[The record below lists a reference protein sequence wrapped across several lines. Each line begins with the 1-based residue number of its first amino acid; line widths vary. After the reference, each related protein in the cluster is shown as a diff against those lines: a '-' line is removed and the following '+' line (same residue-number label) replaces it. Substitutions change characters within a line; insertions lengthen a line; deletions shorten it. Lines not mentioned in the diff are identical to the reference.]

1 MSEMKKS
8 PVSVRSQKR
17 ILIMFAVMMILLSAL
32 LLRVAWIQIVK
43 GEEYTDM
50 AKEQQKSDIPIEADR
65 GSIYDRNGQELATS
79 ITCFTLWV
87 RPSEIR
93 TYYKEEKRSEIASE
107 LALILGID
115 AAEIAEKFDSESPL
129 IRVKRYLDKDTAD
142 KVRDLGVSGIEI
154 SEDKKRYYPHGQL
167 ASTILGSVDDDGNGR
182 AGLEMQYDDYL
193 SGVAGRAV
201 MDTDASGNKLAFGE
215 STVYEAENGLNVVLT
230 IDEYLQTMLEKAI
243 SQGQQDTG
251 AKYVGGIAYDPKTG
265 EILAMAVSPSYD
277 PNDPSQ
283 PVSESEREKFNA
295 MSDEEQSAYLSQMWR
310 NPLVSDVY
318 EPGSTFK
325 LITTSSALEA
335 GTVTTQTAFQCN
347 GYYTVNGVNIWDFGH
362 YSHGS
367 ETTVSAVGNSCNP
380 FHMWVASQMGVDLY
394 YNYLE
399 LYGITEITGVD
410 YPGEASPVVISKED
424 IGPVELAS
432 MGFGQSI
439 ALTPIRLITSESAM
453 ANGGVIMQ
461 PHFLKSLTDENGDVV
476 AEYKPQEVKKVISEE
491 TASEMLDIMYQ
502 QVEYYGGTGMKIDG
516 YKIGGKTGSGDQTE
530 NGQYTTKITTSYICV
545 APVDDP
551 KIVVLIVCN
560 SIEGNT
566 ASLTAIPICRNY
578 MKSILSYLEI
588 SPTEDSGEISDGYAY
603 VPDVTGMS
611 YSEAEAELSSY
622 GLNCE
627 LVPALT
633 EEEAKNVDLSTV
645 TVVDQY
651 PKAGSKINKEDKVYL
666 YRE

>member
-1 MSEMKKS
+1 
-8 PVSVRSQKR
+8 
-17 ILIMFAVMMILLSAL
+17 
-32 LLRVAWIQIVK
+32 
-43 GEEYTDM
+43 
-50 AKEQQKSDIPIEADR
+50 
-65 GSIYDRNGQELATS
+65 
-79 ITCFTLWV
+79 
-87 RPSEIR
+87 
-93 TYYKEEKRSEIASE
+93 
-107 LALILGID
+107 
-115 AAEIAEKFDSESPL
+115 
-129 IRVKRYLDKDTAD
+129 
-142 KVRDLGVSGIEI
+142 
-154 SEDKKRYYPHGQL
+154 
-167 ASTILGSVDDDGNGR
+167 
-182 AGLEMQYDDYL
+182 
-193 SGVAGRAV
+193 
-201 MDTDASGNKLAFGE
+201 
-215 STVYEAENGLNVVLT
+215 
-230 IDEYLQTMLEKAI
+230 
-243 SQGQQDTG
+243 
-251 AKYVGGIAYDPKTG
+251 
-265 EILAMAVSPSYD
+265 
-277 PNDPSQ
+277 
-283 PVSESEREKFNA
+283 
-295 MSDEEQSAYLSQMWR
+295 
-310 NPLVSDVY
+310 
-318 EPGSTFK
+318 
-325 LITTSSALEA
+325 
-335 GTVTTQTAFQCN
+335 
-347 GYYTVNGVNIWDFGH
+347 
-362 YSHGS
+362 
-367 ETTVSAVGNSCNP
+367 
-380 FHMWVASQMGVDLY
+380 
-394 YNYLE
+394 
-399 LYGITEITGVD
+399 
-410 YPGEASPVVISKED
+410 
-424 IGPVELAS
+424 
-432 MGFGQSI
+432 
-439 ALTPIRLITSESAM
+439 
-453 ANGGVIMQ
+453 MQ